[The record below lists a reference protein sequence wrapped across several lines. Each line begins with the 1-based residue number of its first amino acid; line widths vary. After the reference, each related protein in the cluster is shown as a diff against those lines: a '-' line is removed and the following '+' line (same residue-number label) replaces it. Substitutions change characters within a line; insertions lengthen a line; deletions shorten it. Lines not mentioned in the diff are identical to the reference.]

1 MWRRQWQPPPVPL
14 PGKSRGWRS
23 LIYYSPWGR
32 KEPDTTERLQ
42 GLQHIEW
49 AHFNL
54 ITSLKTLSLD
64 KATFWGTENSSHNTV
79 HHSLAPQPLLLLF
92 SCPAVSN
99 SLWPHRLQ
107 HGWPSL
113 SHHLLEEF
121 ALVHVHCIGDAVQ
134 PSHPLM
140 PSSPSVLT
148 LSQHQ
153 GLFEWII
160 CEHQMTKILE
170 LQLQHQSFQWIF
182 RVDLP

>member
-1 MWRRQWQPPPVPL
+1 MCVCVYIYVCIYQLSYINSFNPLQKSYETDLFNLHWYRNGGHRYVDLTYPGFHTKLEFTGVLMWRRQWQPPPVPL

-32 KEPDTTERLQ
+32 KETDMTEQLQ
-42 GLQHIEW
+42 RLQHIEW

-79 HHSLAPQPLLLLF
+79 HHSLAPQRLLLLF

-107 HGWPSL
+107 RGRPSL
-113 SHHLLEEF
+113 S
-121 ALVHVHCIGDAVQ
+121 
-134 PSHPLM
+134 
-140 PSSPSVLT
+140 LT
-148 LSQHQ
+148 VS
-153 GLFEWII
+153 WR
-160 CEHQMTKILE
+160 
-170 LQLQHQSFQWIF
+170 S
-182 RVDLP
+182 LP